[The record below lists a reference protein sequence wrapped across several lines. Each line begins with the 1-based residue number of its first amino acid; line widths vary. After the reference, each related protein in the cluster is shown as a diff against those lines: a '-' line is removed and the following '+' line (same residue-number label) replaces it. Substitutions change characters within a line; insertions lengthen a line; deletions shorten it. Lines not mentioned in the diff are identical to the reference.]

1 MSAGM
6 PDAISMLQYAAN
18 SRAEEEKHLLRK
30 ERNRQ
35 SAAVSRK
42 RQRDHRQQLEEE
54 NARLRDEN
62 EQLLRLLHEHAPHV
76 ELPRSAPAAPSPD
89 LPSALDDEDCSSTAP
104 RPLLPMPSNAQP
116 AAAHQPATQPA
127 ESPPQPAVVGEE
139 QQQVDTAQNPIAG
152 CYSSQYQ

>member
-1 MSAGM
+1 MTSGPIRVFLDSQGFCLPRVRLESHPARMSAGV

-54 NARLRDEN
+54 NARLRA
-62 EQLLRLLHEHAPHV
+62 HPHACTG
-76 ELPRSAPAAPSPD
+76 
-89 LPSALDDEDCSSTAP
+89 ALCG
-104 RPLLPMPSNAQP
+104 Q
-116 AAAHQPATQPA
+116 
-127 ESPPQPAVVGEE
+127 
-139 QQQVDTAQNPIAG
+139 
-152 CYSSQYQ
+152 SQCADNV